1 MPHPKKRT
9 PIRFALYPRLSFL
22 ARHHIARHS
31 DIHLFNVLQVSV
43 GLQARLDR
51 RAEVACLLFQGF
63 GETKDPWDNRALL
76 ARKVC
81 DWVTYRT
88 EFC

>member
-1 MPHPKKRT
+1 M
-9 PIRFALYPRLSFL
+9 
-22 ARHHIARHS
+22 
-31 DIHLFNVLQVSV
+31 

-63 GETKDPWDNRALL
+63 GETKGPWDNRALL